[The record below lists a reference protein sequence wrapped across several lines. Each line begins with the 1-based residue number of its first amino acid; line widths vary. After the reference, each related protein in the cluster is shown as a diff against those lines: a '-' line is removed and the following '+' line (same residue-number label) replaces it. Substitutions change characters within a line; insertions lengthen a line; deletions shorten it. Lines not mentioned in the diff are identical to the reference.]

1 MNLPNILDNDLWGD
15 NVKPVQH
22 SYTVRFYNP
31 SGFGLE
37 HEWTNVQAASC
48 SRLDVSL
55 SCSQELVKKGRATMI
70 LLNVSTEDTF
80 LVIDENGKEIDLESD
95 TFLFKIESFRHS
107 TYNYF
112 EDVLRK
118 EERAR
123 LRNTDKSDH

>member
-1 MNLPNILDNDLWGD
+1 
-15 NVKPVQH
+15 
-22 SYTVRFYNP
+22 
-31 SGFGLE
+31 
-37 HEWTNVQAASC
+37 
-48 SRLDVSL
+48 
-55 SCSQELVKKGRATMI
+55 MI